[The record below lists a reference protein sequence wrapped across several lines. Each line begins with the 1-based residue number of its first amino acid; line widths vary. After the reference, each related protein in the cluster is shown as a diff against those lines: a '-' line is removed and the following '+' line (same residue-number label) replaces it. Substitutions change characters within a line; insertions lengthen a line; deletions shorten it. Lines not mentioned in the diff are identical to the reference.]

1 MKPRDIEFKIYLDK
15 MEINFLD
22 KIINESFNREPYTKR
37 SWWATDLNSC
47 LRGAFYRRKGLPPT
61 STIPVERMGIMEVGK
76 IVEEW
81 IVNKVKLSGR
91 LIAEQLRVEA
101 PEYET
106 SGKIDLIIDEG
117 GGPILYEIK
126 STNSY
131 SFKYKIKSKEAQ
143 PQHKLQT
150 LFYLWQLRK
159 TGHPELPEV
168 NFSNIEGRIIYVS
181 RDDLNRL
188 IIPVDYSEGAIKI
201 MIEQLEILNSSWKND
216 ELPLVPDPVIFDEEK
231 SKWIINWICQ
241 FCSYHEL
248 CAGRDWYAKAEQEVK
263 ERNGALDVR

>member
-1 MKPRDIEFKIYLDK
+1 MDG
-15 MEINFLD
+15 MTFLD
-22 KIINESFNREPYTKR
+22 KIINESFNREPYAKR

-47 LRGAFYRRKGLPPT
+47 LRGAFYRRKGLPPI
-61 STIPVERMGIMEVGK
+61 SVISPDRMGIMEVGK

-81 IVNKVKLSGR
+81 IVDKVKQSGK

-101 PEYET
+101 PEYEA
-106 SGKIDLIIDEG
+106 SGKVDLLIDEG
-117 GGPILYEIK
+117 GRPMLYEIK

-131 SFKYKIKSKEAQ
+131 SFKYKVKSKEPQ

-150 LFYLWQLRK
+150 LFYLWRLRK

-188 IIPVDYSEGAIKI
+188 IIPVNYSDTEIRP
-201 MIEQLEILNSSWKND
+201 MIEQLQVLNNSWKND
-216 ELPLVPDPVIFDEEK
+216 ELPPVPEPVVYDEDRG
-231 SKWIINWICQ
+231 KWGINWVCD
-241 FCSYHEL
+241 FCAYHEL
-248 CAGRDWYAKAEQEVK
+248 CAGRNWRQKAEQEVK
-263 ERNGALDVR
+263 ERNGTLN